1 MNREAGPSKV
11 AVEAD
16 ERAAEKKPYTS
27 PSLKKRERLSEVAE
41 GSVQF
46 LDGRAGSRFI
56 T

>member
-1 MNREAGPSKV
+1 MNRETSSSQV

-16 ERAAEKKPYTS
+16 KRATEKKPYTS

-46 LDGRAGSRFI
+46 LDGRAGSRFF